1 MLYYLIFGQEVSS
14 IDAKLSTLTIIWNF
28 LSLPRKVS
36 RNSCGSSS
44 LFKKHS
50 IPQFDQKLK
59 NGEAAH
65 YSMREIAVETQ
76 KAGQRPPALYGV
88 VILNKLCISA
98 LIL

>member
-1 MLYYLIFGQEVSS
+1 MLYYLIFGQEVSLNRC
-14 IDAKLSTLTIIWNF
+14 KTIYT
-28 LSLPRKVS
+28 
-36 RNSCGSSS
+36 
-44 LFKKHS
+44 KKHS